1 MGQVSPR
8 CWYLPTQY
16 SIMSD
21 CKRNPSYSLTIENMV
36 HSLHNIHNLDA
47 HNTHSIHSIMRG
59 QLPPHGDIPKG
70 RGFIASVT
78 ASLNLSKLTSENSKH
93 YGGREEGKHTTKR
106 GR

>member
-8 CWYLPTQY
+8 WLYLRRQH

-21 CKRNPSYSLTIENMV
+21 CKGSRSYSFTIENMV